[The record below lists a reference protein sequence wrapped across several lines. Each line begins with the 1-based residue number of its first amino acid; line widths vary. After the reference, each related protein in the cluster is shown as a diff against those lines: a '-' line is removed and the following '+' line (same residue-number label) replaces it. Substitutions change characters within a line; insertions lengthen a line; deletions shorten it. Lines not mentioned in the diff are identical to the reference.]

1 MAEKFDE
8 TARVISNRPV
18 ATGIWQMG
26 LNAPKIAQSAR
37 AGQFVHLRIVKC
49 PVQFLRMPFA
59 VFAVHGN
66 NGIVEIVYQV
76 VGEGTRQLSELS
88 PGSEVDLIGPI
99 GNGWSAP
106 AETTR
111 ALLVGGGVGTPAL
124 YMLAQDLVDRGC
136 IVDVAIG
143 ALSKDRFSCVREL
156 ETVCVPAGGKVSL
169 TTDDG
174 SLGTKG
180 FVTEVSDKAIASGAY
195 DYVAVCGP
203 TPMMR
208 NVVKPALER
217 GICCQVSMEK
227 LMACG
232 VGACLSCVVETTQG
246 RRRCCVDGPVFNA
259 SEVIW

>member
-1 MAEKFDE
+1 MAGKHSEIG
-8 TARVISNRPV
+8 RIVGNRSV
-18 ATGIWQMG
+18 ATGIYKMT
-26 LNAPKIAQSAR
+26 LEAPKTAQDA
-37 AGQFVHLRIVKC
+37 APGQFVHVRVEKN

-59 VFAVHGN
+59 VFSARPGS
-66 NGIVEIVYQV
+66 GLVEIVYQV
-76 VGEGTRQLSELS
+76 VGEGTEQLSELEAGDS
-88 PGSEVDLIGPI
+88 LDLIGPI

-106 AETTR
+106 AETKR

-124 YMLAQDLVDRGC
+124 YLLAEELVGRGAV
-136 IVDVAIG
+136 VDIAIG
-143 ALSKDRFSCVREL
+143 ALSKDRFSCVREF
-156 ETVCVPAGGKVSL
+156 ENVCVPAGGKVSL

-208 NVVKPALER
+208 NVMKPALEA

-232 VGACLSCVVETTQG
+232 VGACLSCVVETTHG
-246 RRRCCVDGPVFNA
+246 RRRCCVDGPVFDA